1 MDRCLK
7 WLSSVCFYPLLFS
20 GMLPEAVLPPS
31 KEHSYAQW
39 LERTYQLK
47 NSRDPQTGKTDSS
60 VTSQQT
66 PSLKLLGMRYYN
78 LFCSTLKTKLKAL
91 SCNRSVT
98 FSSLKC
104 LHDPPEIT
112 KTEDVRQCALCQQ
125 CGDSA
130 PSVSFYVK
138 AFGA

>member
-1 MDRCLK
+1 MAGENIPAQKLQGPTDGENRLI
-7 WLSSVCFYPLLFS
+7 SDFTANSFS
-20 GMLPEAVLPPS
+20 EITWYG
-31 KEHSYAQW
+31 
-39 LERTYQLK
+39 
-47 NSRDPQTGKTDSS
+47 
-60 VTSQQT
+60 
-66 PSLKLLGMRYYN
+66 RYYN

-130 PSVSFYVK
+130 PSVSFYIK